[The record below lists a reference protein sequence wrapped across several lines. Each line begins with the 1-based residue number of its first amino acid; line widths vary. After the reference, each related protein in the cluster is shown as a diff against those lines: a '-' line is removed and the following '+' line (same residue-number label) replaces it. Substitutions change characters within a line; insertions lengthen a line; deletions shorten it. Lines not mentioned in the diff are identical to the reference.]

1 MELLEFRQRWV
12 ESQTL
17 RRAFF
22 SQVGLSA
29 LNLVDEL
36 RLCHNDIRP
45 PNIAFDGENFC
56 LVDFDFSRTRAA
68 PNKES
73 AFTPLLPSRLGRLSK
88 QGQSMCFTVAQIVLT
103 VFMLGGPKFF
113 GIGEVTAAVSIWK
126 GERNDSEIDRE
137 FERWVQDRG
146 GLLLDFILAMRGVAP
161 WPPAL
166 ATDYKKYFT
175 DLLSDLLD

>member
-88 QGQSMCFTVAQIVLT
+88 HGQSMCFIVAQIVLM

-113 GIGEVTAAVSIWK
+113 GIGEVAAAVSIWK
-126 GERNDSEIDRE
+126 GERNDSEIDKE

-146 GLLLDFILAMRGVAP
+146 SLLLDFILAMRGVAP

-166 ATDYKKYFT
+166 ATGYKKYFT
-175 DLLSDLLD
+175 DLLSALLD